1 MSCFLVRTRTFVVLI
16 LVGIARFNAE
26 EMDSGSRTKTPSYK
40 WPFIDTVSYK
50 TNAEVVLNVTFYK
63 YFFLGPIPQKAPL
76 NQSATLP
83 PPTVEISTATDLPP
97 RPTNAQ
103 AENITTGTPAVV
115 TNT

>member
-1 MSCFLVRTRTFVVLI
+1 MRTRAFVVLI

>member
-1 MSCFLVRTRTFVVLI
+1 
-16 LVGIARFNAE
+16 
-26 EMDSGSRTKTPSYK
+26 MDSGSRTKTPSYK

-50 TNAEVVLNVTFYK
+50 TNAEVVLNVK
-63 YFFLGPIPQKAPL
+63 VSINNFFLGPIPQKAPL